1 MPFGFPSELFKML
14 MHWQA
19 LTRTL
24 DIVLWHHLRLKY
36 TLLCV
41 LHTPWET
48 TKCKELPEAKISK
61 AIKGQTTQGTKCF
74 FSGWKFCSE
83 QINDEDGSKGCTKT
97 LQTFKIK
104 RKCEL
109 CENISSPLC
118 CLPQISFT
126 WQCPVIMQY
135 LSKWYWDSGNSEEN
149 TLS

>member
-1 MPFGFPSELFKML
+1 ML
-14 MHWQA
+14 RHWQT
-19 LTRTL
+19 LTWTL

-36 TLLCV
+36 TFLCV

-83 QINDEDGSKGCTKT
+83 HKWWNESKGCIKT
-97 LQTFKIK
+97 MQTFKIK

-118 CLPQISFT
+118 CLPQICFT
-126 WQCPVIMQY
+126 WQCPVIMRY
-135 LSKWYWDSGNSEEN
+135 LSNSEEN